1 MLFNSPIALPVGG
14 GWDHEEECWGEDGEE
29 DWAGEDW
36 ADEDWAAEGCWDVEE
51 HWDRYGT
58 IKY

>member
-1 MLFNSPIALPVGG
+1 MPFNSPIALPVGG
-14 GWDHEEECWGEDGEE
+14 GWDQEEECWGEDGEE
-29 DWAGEDW
+29 DWA
-36 ADEDWAAEGCWDVEE
+36 DEDWDAEGCWDVEE